1 MFKWLLGSLSLF
13 SVAYADSSIHAPAA
27 HQSTQGGILGMLP
40 MIAVLVLA
48 AYFLMI
54 RPQQKRAKDQKALES
69 NMKVGNEVVTTSGLI
84 GKVSKIT
91 DQFITL
97 SVSDNVEL
105 TFQKQAV
112 VTILPK
118 GTLAE

>member
-1 MFKWLLGSLSLF
+1 MFKWLIGSLGLF
-13 SVAYADSSIHAPAA
+13 SVAFADTSIHAPAA
-27 HQSTQGGILGMLP
+27 HQSTQGGILSMLP
-40 MIAVLVLA
+40 MIVVLVLA

-54 RPQQKRAKDQKALES
+54 RPQQKRVKDQKSLES
-69 NMKVGNEVVTTSGLI
+69 NMKVGDEVATTSGMI
-84 GKVSKIT
+84 GKVASIT

-97 SVSDNVEL
+97 TVSNDVKL

-118 GTLAE
+118 GTLAD